1 MNVDSLVEGIF
12 KQDYRSIS
20 RAITLIEDENTL
32 STGRELIKKIYS
44 RTGNAQ
50 VTGITGPPGVGK
62 STMIGHLSPM
72 LKREGR
78 GVAILAIDASS
89 PFTMGSLL
97 GNRIR
102 MQTDLTESGIYMRSL
117 STRGATGGLSRHVWD
132 AVRILDAAGFTDIII
147 ETVGAGQADLDILQI
162 AQTIVVVLAPG
173 LGDQIQAIKAG
184 LMEIASIFVINKMD
198 RDGAY
203 LAIKDI
209 EDSLMLSEQGIWKI
223 PVIGLNSLEF
233 KGYEDLVSAIK
244 AHKETISEKDPLN
257 IERYL
262 SELKEALR
270 VEAEARI
277 KELNEKKLAA
287 MIDLSERARQK
298 IDPYTVAEEISSTVL
313 GKQD

>member
-1 MNVDSLVEGIF
+1 MNIDPIVEGIL

-32 STGRELIKKIYS
+32 LSGRELIKRIYS
-44 RTGNAQ
+44 NTGKAR

-62 STMIGHLSPM
+62 STIIGHLAPL
-72 LKREGR
+72 LKREGN

-102 MQTDLTESGIYMRSL
+102 MQPDLTSSRIFMRSL

-132 AVRILDAAGFTDIII
+132 AVRILDAAGFSDIII

-162 AQTIVVVLAPG
+162 AQTIIVVLAPG

-184 LMEIASIFVINKMD
+184 LMEIASIFIINKTD
-198 RDGAY
+198 RDGAM

-209 EDSLMLSEQGIWKI
+209 EDSLMLAEQGKWKI
-223 PVIGLNSLEF
+223 PVIGLDSIQY
-233 KGYEDLVSAIK
+233 KGYDELVSAIK
-244 AHKETISEKDPLN
+244 AHKASVSGGVRSE

-262 SELKEALR
+262 AELKSALR
-270 VEAEARI
+270 FEAEARI
-277 KELNEKKLAA
+277 KELDEKTLSGLLDLAEVA
-287 MIDLSERARQK
+287 KKK

-313 GKQD
+313 GSL